1 MYLILELIAKNIIIA
16 NKNSCMER
24 AFMYGDLIF
33 ETIKVV
39 NAKPLLVSYHY
50 NRLVNSAF
58 LLNFKLP
65 VDFNFETFSNQLQ
78 QAIINAGG
86 ENNYKN
92 QYRLR
97 YTIYRKSTGFY
108 LPHNHTTDYHID
120 VFLLDPSVKID
131 LLKVGIYKVQKKS
144 SGPLS
149 NLKSGNALIYVMASI
164 WAKENGF
171 EDALILNEHNR
182 IIEATSSNLFWIKDN
197 VTYTPP
203 LSEGCVAGVYRS
215 FILDNEQVTE
225 KVCTLTDLEQA
236 DEIFITNTINHKRFI
251 KLFF

>member
-1 MYLILELIAKNIIIA
+1 
-16 NKNSCMER
+16 MER

-39 NAKPLLVSYHY
+39 NAKPVLVSYHY
-50 NRLVNSAF
+50 NRLINSASV
-58 LLNFKLP
+58 LNFKLP
-65 VDFNFETFSNQLQ
+65 ADFNFETFCKQLQ
-78 QAIINAGG
+78 QAITDAGG
-86 ENNYKN
+86 ENNFKN

-97 YTIYRKSTGFY
+97 YTIYRKSAGFY
-108 LPHNHTTDYHID
+108 LPHNHETDYHID
-120 VFLLDPSVKID
+120 VFLLEPSIKID
-131 LLKVGIYKVQKKS
+131 LIKVGLYRFQKKA

-203 LSEGCVAGVYRS
+203 LTEGCVAGVYRAYV
-215 FILDNEQVTE
+215 LDNEPVTE
-225 KVCTLTDLEQA
+225 RVCTLTDLELA
-236 DEIFITNTINHKRFI
+236 DEIFITNAINQKRFI
-251 KLFF
+251 RLQL